1 MLENCN
7 NTMEFTFGIVTSGI
21 EDDNI
26 NKIIDSIEKQNI
38 PNYEIIIV
46 GNSKIVRNN
55 TKVIEFD
62 ENIMP
67 LWITRKKN
75 IITDLA
81 QFENIVYLHDY
92 IEFSDTWYTG
102 FLEFGND
109 FDVCITKIANYDGTR
124 YRDWCICMWNDPTVS
139 HIIGERNALISN
151 IVEPGMKCLL
161 PYNENRLTKYM
172 YLSGAYWI
180 SKKRVMLEFPLN
192 ENLCWGHGEDVFW
205 SIQVREK
212 YKFFMNQHSEVK
224 LLKQHNCI
232 YTDADGET
240 IQKLVEAT
248 LF

>member
-1 MLENCN
+1 MID
-7 NTMEFTFGIVTSGI
+7 FTFGIVTNGEVDDRI
-21 EDDNI
+21 E
-26 NKIIDSIEKQNI
+26 KIIDSIESQNI

-46 GNSKIVRNN
+46 GNSNISRDKTRVV
-55 TKVIEFD
+55 KFD

-92 IEFSDTWYTG
+92 IELSDTWYSG

-109 FDVCITKIANYDGTR
+109 FDICITKIANYNGTR
-124 YRDWCICMWNDPTVS
+124 YRDWCICMWNDPTVA
-139 HIIGERNALISN
+139 HITGERNALISN

-161 PYNENRLTKYM
+161 PYNENRLTKHM

-180 SKKRVMLEFPLN
+180 SKKKVMLEFPLN
-192 ENLCWGHGEDVFW
+192 ENLCWGQGEDVFW

-212 YKFFMNQHSEVK
+212 YKFSMNQHSEVK
-224 LLKQHNCI
+224 MLKQHNCI
-232 YTDADGET
+232 YTDADEET
-240 IQKLVEAT
+240 IQKLIEAT
-248 LF
+248 SF